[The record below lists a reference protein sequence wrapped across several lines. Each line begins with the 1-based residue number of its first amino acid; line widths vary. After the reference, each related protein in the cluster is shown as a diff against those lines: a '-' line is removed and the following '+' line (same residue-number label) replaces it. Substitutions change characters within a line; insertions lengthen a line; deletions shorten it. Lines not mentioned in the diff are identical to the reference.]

1 MNEIKVIM
9 FDLFFTLVVPKYSYF
24 RNENDVLSITKE
36 EWEKY
41 AEDEKLY
48 LKRALGQEKNPEK
61 IIENILENAG
71 LNATIEQKMEIL
83 KLRENRFRQ
92 ALSEVDEKVINVLSE
107 LRKRG
112 KKLCVI
118 SNADVID
125 VMHWKENPLSNL
137 FHETIFSYEVG
148 HVKPE
153 IEIYEAALKKLKV
166 KAENCIF
173 VGDGGSQELKS
184 AKEIGMKTILTGYLL
199 KRSKEELQ
207 DLKAYADYYVEDFQ
221 DIKALI

>member
-61 IIENILENAG
+61 IIETILENAG

-207 DLKAYADYYVEDFQ
+207 DLKAYADYYIEDFQ